1 MVRRVLILNAGSS
14 TLKASVLDGDAVV
27 PAAESTANWADPR
40 DEARTLKRLLDLLAR
55 DHADA
60 GSIEAVGHRI
70 VHGGARFSAPTLVD
84 DDVIAAV
91 HSLSTLAP
99 LHNPLALA
107 TLRAAREAL
116 PGVPHVACF
125 DTAFH
130 ATLDPAAFVYALP
143 YEWFTD
149 WGYRRFGF
157 HGLSVTWALQRTS
170 ELLQRP
176 AAELGLVVAHLGAGC
191 SVTAVWQGQSVATSM
206 GMTPLEGVVMATRGG
221 SVDPGVLLAAMR
233 DHAVDAAALET
244 VLDRRSGL
252 LGVSGRTGDMRELLQ
267 SERIDERAALA
278 TEIFVRSVAG
288 GIAAAAT
295 ALPRLDA
302 LAFTGG
308 IGENAGA
315 IRSRIA
321 RRLAP
326 LGVSGVTGDDVEVD
340 AVLVRRPVALV
351 RIRAR
356 EDVVIAR
363 QVRDVLR

>member
-1 MVRRVLILNAGSS
+1 MIRRVLILNAGSS

-27 PAAESTANWADPR
+27 PVAESIASWSDPR
-40 DEARTLKRLLDLLAR
+40 DEAGTLKRLLDLLAR

-70 VHGGARFSAPTLVD
+70 VHGGARFSVPTLVD

-91 HSLSTLAP
+91 DNLSALAP

-116 PGVPHVACF
+116 PGIPHVACF

-130 ATLDPAAFVYALP
+130 ATLEPASFVYALP
-143 YEWFTD
+143 YEWFAD

-176 AAELGLVVAHLGAGC
+176 AADLALVVAHLGAGC
-191 SVTAVWQGQSVATSM
+191 SVTAVWQGRSVATSM
-206 GMTPLEGVVMATRGG
+206 GMTPLEGLVMATRGG

-233 DHAVDAAALET
+233 DHAVDAAALDT
-244 VLDRRSGL
+244 ALDRRSGL
-252 LGVSGRTGDMRELLQ
+252 LGVSGRSSDMRELLAG
-267 SERIDERAALA
+267 EATDERVALA
-278 TEIFVRSVAG
+278 IEIFVRSAAA

-302 LAFTGG
+302 ITFTGG
-308 IGENAGA
+308 IGENAA
-315 IRSRIA
+315 IIRARIA

-326 LGVSGVTGDDVEVD
+326 LGVVGVIADQVEAD
-340 AVLVRRPVALV
+340 TVLVREPVAVV
-351 RIRAR
+351 RVKAR

-363 QVRDVLR
+363 QVRERLG

>member
-1 MVRRVLILNAGSS
+1 MVRRLLILNAGSS

-27 PAAESTANWADPR
+27 PVAESTASWADPR
-40 DEARTLKRLLDLLAR
+40 DEARTLKRLLDRLAR

-91 HSLSTLAP
+91 ESLSTLAP

-116 PGVPHVACF
+116 PGIPHVACF

-130 ATLDPAAFVYALP
+130 STLDPAAFVYALP
-143 YEWFTD
+143 YEWFTE

-157 HGLSVTWALQRTS
+157 HGLSVTWALRRTA
-170 ELLQRP
+170 ELLQRRAP
-176 AAELGLVVAHLGAGC
+176 QLGLVVAHLGAGC

-206 GMTPLEGVVMATRGG
+206 GMTPLEGLVMATRGG

-233 DHAVDAAALET
+233 DHAVDTAALDT
-244 VLDRRSGL
+244 ALDRRSGL
-252 LGVSGRTGDMRELLQ
+252 LGVSGRSSDMRELLA
-267 SERIDERAALA
+267 SEATDERVALA
-278 TEIFVRSVAG
+278 IEIFVRSAAA

-295 ALPRLDA
+295 GLPRLDA
-302 LAFTGG
+302 IAFTGG
-308 IGENAGA
+308 IGENAGV
-315 IRSRIA
+315 IRERIA
-321 RRLAP
+321 RRLSP
-326 LGVSGVTGDDVEVD
+326 LGVVGVTGGPVEVD
-340 AVLVRRPVALV
+340 AVLVREPVAVV
-351 RIRAR
+351 RVKAR

-363 QVRDVLR
+363 QVRALLG